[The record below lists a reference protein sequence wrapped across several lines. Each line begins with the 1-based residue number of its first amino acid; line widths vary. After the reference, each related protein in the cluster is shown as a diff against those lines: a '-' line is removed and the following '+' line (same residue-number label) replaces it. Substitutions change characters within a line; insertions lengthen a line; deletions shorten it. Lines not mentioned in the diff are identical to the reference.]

1 MLMITAQHLGQ
12 IVARLAIADEN
23 FMKDM
28 LKSAEIA
35 EKKLF
40 PDDVDALHQ
49 WSVFIDI
56 LRVSMKRKHHPEG
69 TA

>member
-1 MLMITAQHLGQ
+1 MITAEHLGQ
-12 IVARLAIADEN
+12 IVGRLAIDDES
-23 FMKDM
+23 FVREM
-28 LKSAEIA
+28 LKSAETA

-40 PDDVDALHQ
+40 PDDVDSLHQ

-56 LRVSMKRKHHPEG
+56 LRVSLKGKQYPHG

>member
-1 MLMITAQHLGQ
+1 MITAEHLGQ
-12 IVARLAIADEN
+12 IVGRLAIADER
-23 FMKDM
+23 FVKDM

-40 PDDVDALHQ
+40 PDDVDSLHQ

-56 LRVSMKRKHHPEG
+56 LRVSLKGKHYPHG